1 MQERPDPRQKKSQVR
16 SHPHIIGQ
24 ENAHDGADVVD
35 VDVDADADVVD
46 DNV

>member
-24 ENAHDGADVVD
+24 ENAHDGADVV
-35 VDVDADADVVD
+35 VDDD